1 MQPNDNYSS
10 MNSSR
15 SPQIQSLIL
24 WFALFKTTT
33 KQSCGHHIFRA
44 SQSCQQ
50 THFHSS
56 FPSSSASCPSREEII
71 MGLVDK
77 VKAVLVNV
85 SLEPVFFLFCV
96 NLGLVMIPN
105 ADLYLSKVLFFHLCQ
120 PFLIKKR
127 RNNSSTFSH
136 KEKEK

>member
-1 MQPNDNYSS
+1 MRSNKIIFDMQPNDNYSS

-44 SQSCQQ
+44 SQSSQQ

-56 FPSSSASCPSREEII
+56 FPSSSASCSSREEII

-105 ADLYLSKVLFFHLCQ
+105 ADLYLSKVV
-120 PFLIKKR
+120 FL
-127 RNNSSTFSH
+127 SSLPTFSH

>member
-1 MQPNDNYSS
+1 
-10 MNSSR
+10 
-15 SPQIQSLIL
+15 
-24 WFALFKTTT
+24 
-33 KQSCGHHIFRA
+33 
-44 SQSCQQ
+44 
-50 THFHSS
+50 
-56 FPSSSASCPSREEII
+56 

-105 ADLYLSKVLFFHLCQ
+105 ADLYLSKVV
-120 PFLIKKR
+120 FL
-127 RNNSSTFSH
+127 SSLPICSH